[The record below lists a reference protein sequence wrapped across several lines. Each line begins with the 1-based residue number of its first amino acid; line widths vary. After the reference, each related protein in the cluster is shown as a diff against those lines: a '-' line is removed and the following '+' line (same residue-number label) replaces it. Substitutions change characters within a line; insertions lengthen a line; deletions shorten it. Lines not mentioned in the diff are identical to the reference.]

1 MRKRY
6 AAKQKAQIVL
16 EILKE
21 ERPIAQIASE
31 YGIHPNQLYK
41 WKAQALEGLP
51 EVFEED
57 HKSEKAL
64 KAVHERQ
71 LQELYAEIGRLNTQ
85 LTWLKKNLASRLSRS
100 KRYQLIEPENAEL
113 SLQAQAQLLGLSRAS
128 LYYHPVGPSA

>member
-6 AAKQKAQIVL
+6 TAKQKAQIVL

-41 WKAQALEGLP
+41 WKAQALEGIP
-51 EVFEED
+51 KVFEEE
-57 HKSEKAL
+57 HRSEKAL

-85 LTWLKKNLASRLSRS
+85 LTWLKKKSG
-100 KRYQLIEPENAEL
+100 IEVIEK
-113 SLQAQAQLLGLSRAS
+113 
-128 LYYHPVGPSA
+128 

>member
-1 MRKRY
+1 MRHMRKRY
-6 AAKQKAQIVL
+6 TAKQKAQIVL

-41 WKAQALEGLP
+41 WKAQALEGIP
-51 EVFEED
+51 KVFEDE

-64 KAVHERQ
+64 KAVHENQ

-85 LTWLKKNLASRLSRS
+85 LTWLKKKSG
-100 KRYQLIEPENAEL
+100 IEVIEK
-113 SLQAQAQLLGLSRAS
+113 
-128 LYYHPVGPSA
+128 